1 MNPKRLVFNDTPAI
15 IPVPVAFQHRKV
27 EVILL
32 PLNEDT
38 EPVEAST
45 STWTDFFKRYSRQ
58 VDDATLVRVM
68 NCISNNQILKEFPNE
83 RIPSSLR
90 RCPGIYSYS

>member
-1 MNPKRLVFNDTPAI
+1 MNPERLVFNDTPAL

-32 PLNEDT
+32 PLDEDT
-38 EPVEAST
+38 VSVVAST

-58 VDDATLVRVM
+58 VDDATPCARDELYFQQ
-68 NCISNNQILKEFPNE
+68 SNFKGVPQ
-83 RIPSSLR
+83 
-90 RCPGIYSYS
+90 

>member
-32 PLNEDT
+32 PLDEDT
-38 EPVEAST
+38 VSVVAST

-58 VDDATLVRVM
+58 VDDATPCARDELYFQQ
-68 NCISNNQILKEFPNE
+68 SNFKGVPQ
-83 RIPSSLR
+83 
-90 RCPGIYSYS
+90 

>member
-58 VDDATLVRVM
+58 VDDATPCASDELYFQQ
-68 NCISNNQILKEFPNE
+68 SNFKGVP
-83 RIPSSLR
+83 
-90 RCPGIYSYS
+90 